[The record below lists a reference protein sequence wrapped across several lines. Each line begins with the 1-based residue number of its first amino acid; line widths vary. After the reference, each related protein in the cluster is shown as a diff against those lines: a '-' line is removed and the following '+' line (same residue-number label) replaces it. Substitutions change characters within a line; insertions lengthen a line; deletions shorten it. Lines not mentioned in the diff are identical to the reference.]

1 MRSHIYR
8 MAHTLGID
16 VGLQGALAVVD
27 DKWNVVAV
35 HDMPTNAIVTN
46 GKTRK
51 RVDARALCVL
61 LAMLKKQ
68 YAPAAVWV
76 EDVHATPWDGAVGAF
91 SFGRSAGITEAAIA
105 AAGMLASYVK
115 PAMWKA
121 KLNVPKD
128 KDASR
133 ARATALVTS
142 GWAHWPL
149 KKHDGRAEASMIA
162 IYGMEYGNAAV

>member
-1 MRSHIYR
+1 

-16 VGLQGALAVVD
+16 VGLQGAIAVVD
-27 DKWNVVAV
+27 DKRNVVAV
-35 HDMPTNAIVTN
+35 HDMPTNTVETN

-61 LAMLKKQ
+61 LAALKKQ
-68 YAPAAVWV
+68 YVPAAVWV

-91 SFGRSAGITEAAIA
+91 SFGRSAGVTEAAIA
-105 AAGMLASYVK
+105 AAGMVARYVK
-115 PAMWKA
+115 PALWKA

-133 ARATALVTS
+133 ARATELVAS
-142 GWAHWPL
+142 GWAHWPR
-149 KKHDGRAEASMIA
+149 KKDDGRAEASMIA
-162 IYGMEYGNAAV
+162 LYGMGMASEAGAYTW